1 VLTLFSVPKPFR
13 NHIGTIQTNA
23 LQSWLKLEP
32 RSEVI
37 LFGHE
42 EGTAAVATRLGMV
55 HLPEVSCN
63 EFGTPLLN
71 DLFEKAQQIAT
82 HQVICFVNA
91 DMILMDDFMTAIRS
105 VSRSKKSF
113 LMVGRRWNLDLHQP
127 FDFDRHDWEK
137 NLRLYAREHGS
148 PGSRFYIDYFVFP
161 KGLFKNLP
169 PFAIGRA
176 AFDNWL
182 LWRARSLGA
191 SLVDASQVVM
201 AVHQN
206 HDYAHHPE
214 GKAGV
219 YEGTEAKRNK
229 ELMGGSHRLFTL
241 EDASHY
247 LTASGL
253 KRNLSRQ
260 YFRRRWKFFKK
271 SYRRSWH
278 RLGNRESSEENIP

>member
-1 VLTLFSVPKPFR
+1 VLTLFSVPKSFR

-32 RSEVI
+32 RCEVI

-42 EGTAAVATRLGMV
+42 DGTAAVATRLGV
-55 HLPEVSCN
+55 SHLPKLRCN

-71 DLFEKAQQIAT
+71 DLFEKAQEIAANR
-82 HQVICFVNA
+82 VICFVNA
-91 DMILMDDFMTAIRS
+91 DMILMDDFMAAVTS
-105 VSRSKKSF
+105 VCQVKKSF

-127 FDFDRHDWEK
+127 FDFDRHDWDK
-137 NLRLYAREHGS
+137 NLRLYARDHGS

-206 HDYAHHPE
+206 HDYAHHPD
-214 GKAGV
+214 GQAGV
-219 YEGTEAKRNK
+219 YEGPEAKRNK

-253 KRNLSRQ
+253 KRNLTRR
-260 YFRRRWKFFKK
+260 YLRRRWKFLKK
-271 SYRRSWH
+271 SWRRSLH
-278 RLGNRESSEENIP
+278 QRGRHESGDDGIA